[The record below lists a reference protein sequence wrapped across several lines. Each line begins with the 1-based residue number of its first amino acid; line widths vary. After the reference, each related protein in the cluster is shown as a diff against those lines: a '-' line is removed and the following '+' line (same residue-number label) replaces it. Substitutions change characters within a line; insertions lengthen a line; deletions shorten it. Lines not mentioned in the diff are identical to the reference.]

1 MDPLLI
7 LFGFGVGMMVGMTGM
22 GGGSLMTPLL
32 VLLFGVKPTLAVGTD
47 IGYQAITK
55 TVGGFKHFK
64 LKTVNFGAVLW
75 LALGSVPGAIFG
87 VWVIR
92 LLHAHVGRRRRD
104 LHADRARRGAR
115 AGRNLHAD
123 ALAAV
128 PGVSLQRRTR
138 ITSSSHGWQKAVAII
153 VGLVTGFVIGIT
165 SAGSGTVIA
174 VALIA
179 IFKLPPRYVVGTD
192 VFQAAILLWAAGI
205 AHFASGNIDFGL
217 MGTLLIGSIP
227 GVYIGS
233 NFSVKVPESTLRTAL
248 GVVLIASAA
257 ATLTKA
263 EVPVVPNVLIAATAI
278 AFISF
283 LALMKQRPAR
293 EPVED
298 EAPRRT
304 NSSKPPSKPNSAPAR
319 ATPPPPSS
327 SRDQLRGSA
336 EPAQSIQ
343 TSEWSSGLYLT
354 FRSLTGLG
362 DADVLLGHRLDHV
375 GSELLALL
383 GKDGQLEHQRCP
395 ED

>member
-7 LFGFGVGMMVGMTGM
+7 AFGFGVGMMVGMTGM

-92 LLHAHVGRRRRD
+92 LLTRSWGDDVETFTLIALGVVLALVGVFTLTRSLLFPEFRSSEGQDHID
-104 LHADRARRGAR
+104 LE
-115 AGRNLHAD
+115 
-123 ALAAV
+123 
-128 PGVSLQRRTR
+128 
-138 ITSSSHGWQKAVAII
+138 GWQKAIAII

-179 IFKLPPRYVVGTD
+179 VFKLPPRYVVGTD

-263 EVPVVPNVLIAATAI
+263 KVPVAPNVLLAATAI

-283 LALMKQRPAR
+283 LALMKRGMLENPWKKGA
-293 EPVED
+293 EED
-298 EAPRRT
+298 ELLEAALEAEFGTGPRHT
-304 NSSKPPSKPNSAPAR
+304 APA
-319 ATPPPPSS
+319 S
-327 SRDQLRGSA
+327 
-336 EPAQSIQ
+336 
-343 TSEWSSGLYLT
+343 
-354 FRSLTGLG
+354 
-362 DADVLLGHRLDHV
+362 
-375 GSELLALL
+375 
-383 GKDGQLEHQRCP
+383 
-395 ED
+395 

>member
-92 LLHAHVGRRRRD
+92 LLTRAWGDDVETFTLIALGTVLALVGIFTLTRSLLFPEFRSSEGQD
-104 LHADRARRGAR
+104 HIQLH
-115 AGRNLHAD
+115 N
-123 ALAAV
+123 
-128 PGVSLQRRTR
+128 
-138 ITSSSHGWQKAVAII
+138 WQKAVAII

-283 LALMKQRPAR
+283 LALMKRGMLENPWKRGA
-293 EPVED
+293 EED
-298 EAPRRT
+298 ELLEAALETEFGTGPRHT
-304 NSSKPPSKPNSAPAR
+304 APA
-319 ATPPPPSS
+319 S
-327 SRDQLRGSA
+327 
-336 EPAQSIQ
+336 
-343 TSEWSSGLYLT
+343 
-354 FRSLTGLG
+354 
-362 DADVLLGHRLDHV
+362 
-375 GSELLALL
+375 
-383 GKDGQLEHQRCP
+383 
-395 ED
+395 

>member
-92 LLHAHVGRRRRD
+92 LLTRAWGDDVETFTLIALGTVLALVGIFTLTRSLLFPEFRSSED
-104 LHADRARRGAR
+104 EGHIQLH
-115 AGRNLHAD
+115 N
-123 ALAAV
+123 
-128 PGVSLQRRTR
+128 
-138 ITSSSHGWQKAVAII
+138 WQKAVAII

-283 LALMKQRPAR
+283 LALMKRGRLENPWKKGAA
-293 EPVED
+293 ED
-298 EAPRRT
+298 EMLEAALETEFGTGPRHT
-304 NSSKPPSKPNSAPAR
+304 APA
-319 ATPPPPSS
+319 S
-327 SRDQLRGSA
+327 
-336 EPAQSIQ
+336 
-343 TSEWSSGLYLT
+343 
-354 FRSLTGLG
+354 
-362 DADVLLGHRLDHV
+362 
-375 GSELLALL
+375 
-383 GKDGQLEHQRCP
+383 
-395 ED
+395 

>member
-7 LFGFGVGMMVGMTGM
+7 AFGFGVGMMVGMTGM

-92 LLHAHVGRRRRD
+92 LLTRTWGDDVETFTLIALGVVLALVGVFTLTRSLLFPEFQSSEGQD
-104 LHADRARRGAR
+104 HIELH
-115 AGRNLHAD
+115 N
-123 ALAAV
+123 
-128 PGVSLQRRTR
+128 
-138 ITSSSHGWQKAVAII
+138 WQKAVAII

-263 EVPVVPNVLIAATAI
+263 KVPVVPNVLIAATAI
-278 AFISF
+278 SFISF
-283 LALMKQRPAR
+283 LALMKSGKLENPWKKGA
-293 EPVED
+293 EED
-298 EAPRRT
+298 ELLEAALETEFGTGPRHAAA
-304 NSSKPPSKPNSAPAR
+304 S
-319 ATPPPPSS
+319 
-327 SRDQLRGSA
+327 
-336 EPAQSIQ
+336 
-343 TSEWSSGLYLT
+343 
-354 FRSLTGLG
+354 
-362 DADVLLGHRLDHV
+362 
-375 GSELLALL
+375 
-383 GKDGQLEHQRCP
+383 
-395 ED
+395 

>member
-92 LLHAHVGRRRRD
+92 LLTRTWGDDVETFTLIALGAVLALVGIFTLTRSLLFPEFKSSEGQPHQD
-104 LHADRARRGAR
+104 LH
-115 AGRNLHAD
+115 
-123 ALAAV
+123 
-128 PGVSLQRRTR
+128 T
-138 ITSSSHGWQKAVAII
+138 WQKAVAIL

-165 SAGSGTVIA
+165 SAGSGTIIA

-179 IFKLPPRYVVGTD
+179 IFKIPPRYVVGTD

-217 MGTLLIGSIP
+217 MGTLLLGSIP
-227 GVYIGS
+227 GVWIGS
-233 NFSVKVPESTLRTAL
+233 HVSVKVPEATLRTAL
-248 GVVLIASAA
+248 GVVLVASAS

-263 EVPVVPNVLIAATAI
+263 EVPVIPYVLLITTAVLFIGFLAAMKRGRLANPWKATA
-278 AFISF
+278 
-283 LALMKQRPAR
+283 K
-293 EPVED
+293 ED
-298 EAPRRT
+298 EVFEAALESEFGTGPRH
-304 NSSKPPSKPNSAPAR
+304 
-319 ATPPPPSS
+319 AT
-327 SRDQLRGSA
+327 
-336 EPAQSIQ
+336 
-343 TSEWSSGLYLT
+343 T
-354 FRSLTGLG
+354 
-362 DADVLLGHRLDHV
+362 V
-375 GSELLALL
+375 
-383 GKDGQLEHQRCP
+383 
-395 ED
+395 

>member
-7 LFGFGVGMMVGMTGM
+7 AFGFGVGMMVGMTGM

-92 LLHAHVGRRRRD
+92 LLTRAWGDDVETFTLIALGAVLALVGIFTLTRSLLFPEFRSSEGQAHIE
-104 LHADRARRGAR
+104 L
-115 AGRNLHAD
+115 L
-123 ALAAV
+123 
-128 PGVSLQRRTR
+128 
-138 ITSSSHGWQKAVAII
+138 GWQKVVAII

-263 EVPVVPNVLIAATAI
+263 EVPVIPNVLIAATAI
-278 AFISF
+278 SFISF
-283 LALMKQRPAR
+283 LALMKRGNLANPWKKGA
-293 EPVED
+293 PED
-298 EAPRRT
+298 EMLEAALETEFGTGPRHT
-304 NSSKPPSKPNSAPAR
+304 APA
-319 ATPPPPSS
+319 S
-327 SRDQLRGSA
+327 
-336 EPAQSIQ
+336 
-343 TSEWSSGLYLT
+343 
-354 FRSLTGLG
+354 
-362 DADVLLGHRLDHV
+362 
-375 GSELLALL
+375 
-383 GKDGQLEHQRCP
+383 
-395 ED
+395 